1 LIVVLAAAAI
11 LLASSFTTPSV
22 AEQAKPQL
30 RVVTLSPFVV
40 VGTGFRPGETVR
52 VNVRTEAGAASR
64 KDVAGRR
71 GGIDVRFARLKLD
84 NCPEYMVSA
93 RETRE
98 AARQFAAFLA
108 LAESTLVQLPSGIG
122 EGPPGGGPSN

>member
-1 LIVVLAAAAI
+1 LIVVLAVAAI

-22 AEQAKPQL
+22 AARAKPQL

-40 VGTGFRPGETVR
+40 VGTGFRPAETVR

-71 GGIDVRFARLKLD
+71 GGIGMRFARLKLD

-93 RETRE
+93 RGNKGSR
-98 AARQFAAFLA
+98 AAVR
-108 LAESTLVQLPSGIG
+108 SVPRTCGID
-122 EGPPGGGPSN
+122 PRPTP